1 MATRNTGVP
10 GMDESLI
17 RPRPTR
23 VAAAET
29 PRAALASPLLVGA
42 LLVAGLYFGR
52 EIFIPI
58 AIALLLSFVLGPLV
72 NLLRR
77 WRLHRL
83 VAVGLAVLLTL
94 GIVGALATLIGVQ
107 VADLAGDVPRYRAT
121 IERKITSLRDSP
133 AGRMTEYVANIGRVI
148 HNAGTTTATPEDHST
163 AEAGPGAR
171 EGTKEPVK
179 GGAKGGA
186 PGGAKGGGP
195 PAPVAQDEHKPMLV
209 EMAATP
215 PSALETASTLLSPVL
230 QPLATAGIV
239 FVVLLFVLMQREDLR
254 DRLIRL
260 AGSRDLHR
268 TTVAMDDAARRL
280 SRYFVAQVALNTAF
294 GVVIGVGLYLI
305 GVPNP
310 VLCGIVS
317 ALMRF
322 VPYLG
327 AFLSALLPM
336 LLAAAIEPG
345 WNMTIATAI
354 LFLILE
360 PLTGQVIEPM
370 VYGQST
376 GLSPTAVL
384 VSALFWTWLWGPVGL
399 LLSTPLTACLVV
411 LGRHAEHLEFLDVLF
426 GDRPAL
432 TPVQNFYQR
441 ILAGDSE
448 EVLGHAE
455 LILQHCSLSS
465 YYEDVVLKA
474 LALAARDSARGV
486 LTPGQKGAIRS
497 TLAELIEDLAD
508 RADGIVEGPDKGG
521 PKAPDSTGGG
531 NGDGCDAGACSPF
544 PVLPGPPALAE
555 AWTRDGAV
563 LCVSGRGFL
572 DAAAAAILAQILAKR
587 GLGVRTVPFSETA
600 TARLARFEAGAA
612 RLACVVS
619 IAHGG
624 EPGHLNRLIA
634 RLRRTLPRVPVVAGL
649 WLTDEGEHRP
659 GFTLNADLRADS
671 LREAVEA
678 VLEATAAD
686 PGPATPSHPAA
697 GSGLRPEAGAAAVPA
712 PVGQGA

>member
-1 MATRNTGVP
+1 MVKRSTGGLSP
-10 GMDESLI
+10 EGPAMRL
-17 RPRPTR
+17 RPTR
-23 VAAAET
+23 VDAAER
-29 PRAALASPLLVGA
+29 PRAALAPPLIVWA
-42 LLVAGLYFGR
+42 IIVAGLYFGR

-72 NLLRR
+72 NVLRR
-77 WRLHRL
+77 WRLPRL
-83 VAVGLAVLLTL
+83 VAVGLTVLMTL

-121 IERKITSLRDSP
+121 IERKIESLRHSP
-133 AGRMTEYVANIGRVI
+133 AGRITDYVANIGRVI
-148 HNAGTTTATPEDHST
+148 HGGASTEAKPEPPPKPKPP
-163 AEAGPGAR
+163 AEAGPPQPER
-171 EGTKEPVK
+171 
-179 GGAKGGA
+179 
-186 PGGAKGGGP
+186 
-195 PAPVAQDEHKPMLV
+195 KPMLV
-209 EMAATP
+209 EMAASP
-215 PSALETASTLLSPVL
+215 PSPLETASTLLSPVM
-230 QPLATAGIV
+230 QPLATTGIV

-268 TTVAMDDAARRL
+268 TTVAMDDAAGRL
-280 SRYFVAQVALNTAF
+280 SRYFVAQLALNSAF
-294 GVVIGVGLYLI
+294 GLVVGIGLYLI

-327 AFLSALLPM
+327 AFISALLPM
-336 LLAAAIEPG
+336 VLAAAFEPG

-370 VYGQST
+370 LYGQST

-399 LLSTPLTACLVV
+399 LLSTPLTVCLVV

-474 LALAARDSARGV
+474 LELAARDAARGV
-486 LTPGQKGAIRS
+486 LTPAQKSAMRG
-497 TLAELIEDLAD
+497 TLSELIEDLAD
-508 RADGIVEGPDKGG
+508 RADGPVDGARKDKE
-521 PKAPDSTGGG
+521 AT
-531 NGDGCDAGACSPF
+531 DACEAQGACSPL
-544 PVLPGPPALAE
+544 PVHPIPSDLPE
-555 AWTRDGAV
+555 TWTRDGAV
-563 LCVSGRGFL
+563 LCISGRGFL
-572 DAAAAAILAQILAKR
+572 DAAAVAILAQILAKR
-587 GLGVRTVPFSETA
+587 GIGARTIPFAETA
-600 TARLARFEAGAA
+600 SVHLAKLEPKGA

-624 EPGHLNRLIA
+624 EPQHLNRLIA
-634 RLRRTLPRVPVVAGL
+634 RLRQRMPAVPMLAGL
-649 WLTDEGEHRP
+649 WLADEGQRRP
-659 GFTLNADLRADS
+659 GFTLDADIVSGS
-671 LREAVEA
+671 LHEAVEA
-678 VLEATAAD
+678 VLAAAEAD
-686 PGPATPSHPAA
+686 PARPARQDPQPD
-697 GSGLRPEAGAAAVPA
+697 PAAAVAVVAPG

>member
-1 MATRNTGVP
+1 
-10 GMDESLI
+10 MDDPLI

-29 PRAALASPLLVGA
+29 PRAALASPFLVGA
-42 LLVAGLYFGR
+42 LLVAGLYVGR

-58 AIALLLSFVLGPLV
+58 AIALLLSFVIGPLV
-72 NLLRR
+72 NWLRR
-77 WRLHRL
+77 WRLPRL
-83 VAVGLAVLLTL
+83 VAVGLAVLMTL
-94 GIVGALATLIGVQ
+94 GIVGALATLIGIQ

-121 IERKITSLRDSP
+121 IEHKLEGLRNSP
-133 AGRMTEYVANIGRVI
+133 AGRMTDYVANIGRVI
-148 HNAGTTTATPEDHST
+148 HNAGH
-163 AEAGPGAR
+163 AEGQAK
-171 EGTKEPVK
+171 TEPK
-179 GGAKGGA
+179 
-186 PGGAKGGGP
+186 PSEP
-195 PAPVAQDEHKPMLV
+195 PAPSAGSKDERKPMLV

-215 PSALETASTLLSPVL
+215 PSPLETASTLLSPVL

-239 FVVLLFVLMQREDLR
+239 SVVLLFVLMQREDLR

-294 GVVIGVGLYLI
+294 GVVVGVGLYFI

-327 AFLSALLPM
+327 AFVSALLPM
-336 LLAAAIEPG
+336 MLAASVDPG

-360 PLTGQVIEPM
+360 PITGQVIEPIF
-370 VYGQST
+370 YGQST

-411 LGRHAEHLEFLDVLF
+411 LGRHVEHLEFLDVLF

-448 EVLGHAE
+448 EVLGHAD

-465 YYEDVVLKA
+465 YYEDVVMKA
-474 LALAARDSARGV
+474 LELAARDAARGV
-486 LTPGQKGAIRS
+486 LTPGQKGAMRS
-497 TLAELIEDLAD
+497 TLSELIEDLAD
-508 RADGIVEGPDKGG
+508 RTDGPADGSPKGE
-521 PKAPDSTGGG
+521 AT
-531 NGDGCDAGACSPF
+531 DACEAEGACSPL
-544 PVLPGPPALAE
+544 PVHPVPDTLPE
-555 AWTRDGAV
+555 AWTREGAV

-572 DAAAAAILAQILAKR
+572 DAAAVAILAQILAKR
-587 GLGVRTVPFSETA
+587 GIGARTVLFSETA
-600 TARLARFEAGAA
+600 SARLATLDPGLP

-624 EPGHLNRLIA
+624 EPQHLNRLIA
-634 RLRRTLPRVPVVAGL
+634 RLKRHMPTVPVLAGL
-649 WLTDEGEHRP
+649 WLADEKARRP
-659 GFTLNADLRADS
+659 GFSFDADITAGS
-671 LREAVEA
+671 LHEAVDA
-678 VLEATAAD
+678 VLAAATAD
-686 PGPATPSHPAA
+686 PTHFLHPRTGAQTAKSSPVQGDSAQETTEQDAA
-697 GSGLRPEAGAAAVPA
+697 GRDAA
-712 PVGQGA
+712 GQGVSGFDAVRVGA

>member
-1 MATRNTGVP
+1 
-10 GMDESLI
+10 MDDPLI

-29 PRAALASPLLVGA
+29 PKSALASPLLVGA

-72 NLLRR
+72 NILRR
-77 WRLHRL
+77 WGLPRL
-83 VAVGLAVLLTL
+83 VAVGLTVLMTL
-94 GIVGALATLIGVQ
+94 GIVGALATLIGIQ
-107 VADLAGDVPRYRAT
+107 VADLASDVPRYRAT
-121 IERKITSLRDSP
+121 VEHKLDSLRNSP
-133 AGRMTEYVANIGRVI
+133 VGRVTDYVANIGRAI
-148 HNAGTTTATPEDHST
+148 HNAGKDEAQQKP
-163 AEAGPGAR
+163 APPPAGP
-171 EGTKEPVK
+171 
-179 GGAKGGA
+179 
-186 PGGAKGGGP
+186 
-195 PAPVAQDEHKPMLV
+195 QDGRKPMLV
-209 EMAATP
+209 EMMASP
-215 PSALETASTLLSPVL
+215 PGPLETASTLLSPAL
-230 QPLATAGIV
+230 QPLATVGIV

-280 SRYFVAQVALNTAF
+280 SRYFVAQVALNTTF
-294 GVVIGVGLYLI
+294 GVVIGVGLYFI

-327 AFLSALLPM
+327 AFISALLPM

-345 WNMTIATAI
+345 WNMTVATAI

-360 PLTGQVIEPM
+360 PLTGQVIEPIF
-370 VYGQST
+370 YGQST

-384 VSALFWTWLWGPVGL
+384 ISALFWTWLWGPAGL

-411 LGRHAEHLEFLDVLF
+411 LGRHADHLEFLDVLF

-455 LILQHCSLSS
+455 SILQHCSLSS
-465 YYEDVVLKA
+465 YYEDVVMKA
-474 LALAARDSARGV
+474 LELAARDAARGV
-486 LTPGQKGAIRS
+486 LTSSQKSAMRG
-497 TLAELIEDLAD
+497 TLSELIDDLAD
-508 RADGIVEGPDKGG
+508 RSDGPTDGARKGADGKD
-521 PKAPDSTGGG
+521 APADS
-531 NGDGCDAGACSPF
+531 CEAQGACSPT
-544 PVLPGPPALAE
+544 PAHPAPDTLPE
-555 AWTRDGAV
+555 VWTREGAV

-572 DAAAAAILAQILAKR
+572 DAAAVAILAQILAKR
-587 GLGVRTVPFSETA
+587 GIGARTVPFSETA
-600 TARLARFEAGAA
+600 SARLARLDPGPA

-624 EPGHLNRLIA
+624 EPQHLNRLIA
-634 RLRRTLPRVPVVAGL
+634 RLRRRMPTVPILAGL
-649 WLTDEGEHRP
+649 WLADEEQRRD
-659 GFTLNADLRADS
+659 FALNADITVGS
-671 LREAVEA
+671 LHDAVEA
-678 VLEATAAD
+678 VLAAAEAD
-686 PGPATPSHPAA
+686 PTHFLQPH
-697 GSGLRPEAGAAAVPA
+697 AGAAPVAPVPEA
-712 PVGQGA
+712 MPPQTVGQGA